1 VGAAADEAVDDVFG
15 CGIGSAVAAVVVDGF
30 VGNSVGAGVEGSLQH
45 IAYTPSS
52 FLLPPKPQRCFA
64 NGTHAALPR
73 CPVLWPPVLDGSK
86 YRRQPSGKLPLPLQ
100 WLVPRRFTALDAA
113 LTAQNGS
120 VNSYVSCELAVFV
133 NFTHAGAQLVA
144 LNEPLSRRARRSAG
158 AHGNHPSAQFESLV
172 PCVYDAVRPSALP
185 TTGQMLVSPESR
197 HPTGRA
203 AAAQPLLPG
212 VGAAVGAG
220 VGLWVGA
227 AVGLRVVVGDAV
239 GALVGVFVGV
249 SVGDTVGALVGE
261 AVGHFVGAAVGS
273 RVVVLFILVLNPRA
287 SSQTNCWL
295 KIEPVGGFFRLHFSA
310 SSAIAGIVFAMSM
323 PRPVQSVDANTRR
336 ESGRLPMA
344 QLGTLPSMAERKGEP
359 GGDACSFPS
368 AGTNESHGLH
378 TPASRTNLAAVRWR
392 GGVGC
397 TIGNVS
403 GNV

>member
-1 VGAAADEAVDDVFG
+1 V
-15 CGIGSAVAAVVVDGF
+15 
-30 VGNSVGAGVEGSLQH
+30 
-45 IAYTPSS
+45 
-52 FLLPPKPQRCFA
+52 K
-64 NGTHAALPR
+64 
-73 CPVLWPPVLDGSK
+73 
-86 YRRQPSGKLPLPLQ
+86 
-100 WLVPRRFTALDAA
+100 
-113 LTAQNGS
+113 
-120 VNSYVSCELAVFV
+120 SYVSCELAVFV

-227 AVGLRVVVGDAV
+227 AVG
-239 GALVGVFVGV
+239 
-249 SVGDTVGALVGE
+249 
-261 AVGHFVGAAVGS
+261 S
-273 RVVVLFILVLNPRA
+273 RVAVLFILVLNPRA

-310 SSAIAGIVFAMSM
+310 SNAIAGIVFAMSM

-344 QLGTLPSMAERKGEP
+344 QLGMLPSMAERKGEP

-378 TPASRTNLAAVRWR
+378 TPASRTNLAAVR
-392 GGVGC
+392 
-397 TIGNVS
+397 
-403 GNV
+403 